1 MARLAVSLC
10 VPADRGELWGWGAV
24 PAAGASEDRLTK
36 VTRRTRWCTANQ
48 RQRRKSTRRST
59 SPVSP
64 DRLPFQKQYKQ
75 KEILEIADELEKYY
89 SMDYSDNGFLS
100 TTLLERLNNVVPING
115 RAQNSGE
122 AIRSFENVA
131 HMYDDLVFGESRS
144 LLEGRHKPSRN
155 PFDLIDTLLAIPL
168 R

>member
-1 MARLAVSLC
+1 M
-10 VPADRGELWGWGAV
+10 
-24 PAAGASEDRLTK
+24 ASEMVEDNFKKIASL
-36 VTRRTRWCTANQ
+36 AEAYYFALAQ
-48 RQRRKSTRRST
+48 A
-59 SPVSP
+59 
-64 DRLPFQKQYKQ
+64 QKQYKQ
-75 KEILEIADELEKYY
+75 KEILEMAEELEKYY

-155 PFDLIDTLLAIPL
+155 PFDLIDNGGSLTDKEMNNALNALFRSYYANVADVYRHADKDL
-168 R
+168 QLGQDG